1 MANDKRYITLTEEN
15 FQKEVLES
23 NQPVLVDFWA
33 AWCGPCLVLGPVVE
47 ELAGELA
54 GQAKVGKLNVDEN
67 PGIASQYGIRSIP
80 TVLIFDKESSPTV
93 RSGLFRKKRSET
105 RSMASSQPRKKTDM
119 ATKVYSTAGPDCS
132 RPSRFLNQAG

>member
-1 MANDKRYITLTEEN
+1 MANEKSYITLTEEN

-33 AWCGPCLVLGPVVE
+33 AWCGPCHVLGPVVE

-67 PGIASQYGIRSIP
+67 PGVASRYGVRSIP
-80 TVLIFDKESSPTV
+80 TVLIFDQGKVADSTVGVVPKETL
-93 RSGLFRKKRSET
+93 RDKISGLVS
-105 RSMASSQPRKKTDM
+105 A
-119 ATKVYSTAGPDCS
+119 A
-132 RPSRFLNQAG
+132 

>member
-1 MANDKRYITLTEEN
+1 MANDERYITLTEEN

-80 TVLIFDKESSPTV
+80 TVLIFDKGKLADSTIGVVPKETL
-93 RSGLFRKKRSET
+93 RDKINGLVS
-105 RSMASSQPRKKTDM
+105 A
-119 ATKVYSTAGPDCS
+119 A
-132 RPSRFLNQAG
+132 

>member
-1 MANDKRYITLTEEN
+1 MENDKSYITLTEEN

-33 AWCGPCLVLGPVVE
+33 AWCGPCRVLGPVVE

-80 TVLIFDKESSPTV
+80 TVLIFDKGKVADSTIGVVPKETL
-93 RSGLFRKKRSET
+93 RDKIKGLVS
-105 RSMASSQPRKKTDM
+105 A
-119 ATKVYSTAGPDCS
+119 A
-132 RPSRFLNQAG
+132 

>member
-1 MANDKRYITLTEEN
+1 MANEKSYITLTDEN

-33 AWCGPCLVLGPVVE
+33 AWCGPCHVLGPVVE

-67 PGIASQYGIRSIP
+67 PGVASRYGVRSIP
-80 TVLIFDKESSPTV
+80 TVLIFDQGKVADSTVGVVPKETL
-93 RSGLFRKKRSET
+93 RDKINGLVS
-105 RSMASSQPRKKTDM
+105 A
-119 ATKVYSTAGPDCS
+119 A
-132 RPSRFLNQAG
+132 

>member
-1 MANDKRYITLTEEN
+1 MANDKSYITLTEEN

-33 AWCGPCLVLGPVVE
+33 AWCGPCRVLGPVVE

-80 TVLIFDKESSPTV
+80 TVLIFDKGKLADSTIGVVPKETL
-93 RSGLFRKKRSET
+93 RDKINGLVS
-105 RSMASSQPRKKTDM
+105 A
-119 ATKVYSTAGPDCS
+119 A
-132 RPSRFLNQAG
+132 

>member
-33 AWCGPCLVLGPVVE
+33 TWCGPCLVLGPVVE

-80 TVLIFDKESSPTV
+80 TVLIFDKGKLADSTIGVVPKETL
-93 RSGLFRKKRSET
+93 RDKINGLVS
-105 RSMASSQPRKKTDM
+105 A
-119 ATKVYSTAGPDCS
+119 A
-132 RPSRFLNQAG
+132 